1 MTPYNNISFTH
12 ALVLQKID
20 DDLITPGNQEELLPC
35 YLYKTF
41 SEIHNSNLLNV
52 KTQNIDVK
60 RLLVDDGEYQITQ
73 IPTIVTGSADKSVKF
88 TSLLTG
94 ETFNIF
100 EFHKAGVLSIDFHPI
115 YKNLMLTSSID
126 STFHSIL
133 FGGNVESFCFLPD
146 NQYIIVGVRND
157 NYLHYINLL
166 NNFEDK
172 KYNMNANGDD
182 WVSFTP
188 MDISPSP
195 NNDGKYLLVSTD
207 DENGKIMLFRTHSA
221 QQIYNYYD
229 DISDNRKFTNP
240 NHCWHPSGKY
250 FFAYGVD
257 SIIRIF
263 DVVTNK
269 VVVKLHGHKN
279 LVRGLWYDDE
289 RQLLITCGF
298 DKTVNV
304 WGHDQ
309 SLSLEKNNNNNDNNK
324 DIIN

>member
-1 MTPYNNISFTH
+1 TT
-12 ALVLQKID
+12 
-20 DDLITPGNQEELLPC
+20 T
-35 YLYKTF
+35 
-41 SEIHNSNLLNV
+41 
-52 KTQNIDVK
+52 
-60 RLLVDDGEYQITQ
+60 
-73 IPTIVTGSADKSVKF
+73 
-88 TSLLTG
+88 
-94 ETFNIF
+94 
-100 EFHKAGVLSIDFHPI
+100 DFPPQYI
-115 YKNLMLTSSID
+115 KV
-126 STFHSIL
+126 HSIL

-279 LVRGLWYDDE
+279 LVRGL
-289 RQLLITCGF
+289 
-298 DKTVNV
+298 
-304 WGHDQ
+304 
-309 SLSLEKNNNNNDNNK
+309 
-324 DIIN
+324 